1 MTSALHGY
9 IYLDTAL
16 EVHPKSFSSVFLDGV
31 THLLRCVNPF
41 PVLVQFVHEGATITG
56 DGNLPLATLQC
67 VRKLPMFGVNHL
79 VSVCLFVRPRIV
91 DIRRIAIEQRILVV
105 IEANDFVRGT
115 ILNLHTHQPHC
126 DVRQVFNRSEPT
138 GHDSGH
144 SSSARILTVRP
155 STKRGRLGKTCASL
169 TRSCVEKSCTF
180 NLVLHPDRILGHRL
194 VKFLTCERSKSYFLD
209 KLVFVVTEHAKE
221 IGNFTVNIV
230 VRLHG

>member
-105 IEANDFVRGT
+105 IEANDFVRGRFSICT
-115 ILNLHTHQPHC
+115 RISRIAMC
-126 DVRQVFNRSEPT
+126 
-138 GHDSGH
+138 GK
-144 SSSARILTVRP
+144 SSIAP
-155 STKRGRLGKTCASL
+155 SQRDTT
-169 TRSCVEKSCTF
+169 
-180 NLVLHPDRILGHRL
+180 PDIPARL
-194 VKFLTCERSKSYFLD
+194 VFLQFAHLPREAVWARP
-209 KLVFVVTEHAKE
+209 
-221 IGNFTVNIV
+221 
-230 VRLHG
+230 VRA